1 MEAAELRADWYSAMV
16 SESSLSMSNRHTGKP
31 RLSLRPDQCGYL
43 VLDALKRVQMLG
55 DPQCLNIIIDQVR
68 DLYVGQTFDV
78 YWTRSGRCP
87 SEKEYLEM
95 VDKKTGGQFQLPT
108 KLLQRLSDNRNGA
121 YIEQMISLFGRF
133 FQIRDDYQNLTDN
146 DYTRQKGFC
155 EDLDEG
161 KYSFP
166 LIHALNTEDMSE
178 SVQLEALLHS
188 RRENGCLSR
197 EAKELVLEYLR
208 EAGSMEYTRRVL
220 EDLRRQIDEEMARL
234 ERITGGENWILRLL
248 MFKLK
253 V

>member
-1 MEAAELRADWYSAMV
+1 
-16 SESSLSMSNRHTGKP
+16 
-31 RLSLRPDQCGYL
+31 
-43 VLDALKRVQMLG
+43 MLG
-55 DPQCLNIIIDQVR
+55 DPECLNIVIEQVR

-78 YWTRSGRCP
+78 YWTRSGHCP

-95 VDKKTGGQFQLPT
+95 VDKKTGGLFQLPA
-108 KLLQRLSDNRNGA
+108 KLLQCLSDNRNGS

-133 FQIRDDYQNLTDN
+133 FQVRDDYQNLTDK
-146 DYTRQKGFC
+146 DYNRQKGFC

-166 LIHALNTEDMSE
+166 LIHALNTEDTRGSLK
-178 SVQLEALLHS
+178 LEALLHS

-197 EAKELVLEYLR
+197 GAKELVLEHLR
-208 EAGSMEYTRRVL
+208 EVGSMEHTRRLL

-234 ERITGGENWILRLL
+234 ERITGGEDWILALL
-248 MFKLK
+248 MSKLK